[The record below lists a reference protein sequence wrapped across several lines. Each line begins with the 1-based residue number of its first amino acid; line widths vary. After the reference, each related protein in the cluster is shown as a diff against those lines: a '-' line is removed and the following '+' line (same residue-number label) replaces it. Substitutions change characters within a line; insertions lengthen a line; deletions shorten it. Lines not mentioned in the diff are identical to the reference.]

1 MATELAQAYV
11 QIIPS
16 AKGISGSI
24 QKQLDP
30 EASAAGHSAGKK
42 IGAGLKIALVA
53 ATASIGLAVGKVIS
67 DSISEGAKL
76 QQSLGGVE
84 TLFKD
89 SAGMVKKYANE
100 AYKTVGL
107 SANDYMENVTGF
119 SASLLQSMGGDTEKA
134 AKIANMAMV
143 DMGDN
148 ANKMGSNMGDIQNAY
163 QGFAKQNYTMLDNL
177 KLGYGGTKTEMER
190 LLKDATKLTGI
201 KYDMD
206 NLGDVYSA
214 IHAIQEELDI
224 TGTTA
229 KEANETFAGSFAAMG
244 AAYKN
249 VMGKLSIGENIDAD
263 LKALAQTVS
272 TFLFGNF
279 FPMVGNVLKA
289 LPGAIV
295 AFAKEA
301 VPLFVSAGKD
311 FVAGLAKGM
320 AVEATAGTFSWL
332 QHTIKFVSMNMAELV
347 DQVLSRT
354 GDIKEAFSRLSSSMQ
369 PIIKKIS
376 GILSGWT
383 ITVSALLSKAI
394 PLAIDILLSV
404 FNGMQ
409 SFLLPLIDTLL
420 DYFWM
425 FSSAVTEAI
434 LNYVVPAMQQLSNW
448 IYNHQGTIEML
459 GRLLGALVVGF
470 VAFKA
475 ISSVVGVITT
485 VGTAIKGLITAFTM
499 IKSLAGVLA
508 LIKLGFSSL
517 VAAVGGPVIVIT
529 AAIAALVAGVIYLW
543 RTNEGFRDAVIA
555 IWNSVL
561 AFLQPVMAAITGFIM
576 ELWGALVEWWNANQL
591 TILQTVQMV
600 WSAIQIAF
608 QIALG
613 VIQLAVTTVLTAIQV
628 FWSTWGSAIMALVK
642 VAWEFIKMT
651 FMSTLQSILT
661 IVSAAMTQVQTVINT
676 VMGVI
681 QGIIKVITGLIKGD
695 WSMVWEGIKQ
705 VTSSILNGIKD
716 TISNVLETAKTLVS
730 DKIEAIK
737 GFFKSIGDVD
747 LYQIGK
753 DIIQGLINGVG
764 SMIGAIGRKVSEITS
779 GIKEKITSAF
789 DINSPSKWMEN
800 FIGNNM
806 MIGWEIG
813 IDKNADKPE
822 GALVSAGRSMMNS
835 INKAIDTPLVASFSN
850 FGNPIDFVKN
860 ELENFK
866 TRQIDNNQLGKILSD
881 TNSYQGTTGQQDN
894 SDNLLEVIIEILY
907 QLLEKDPDIILD
919 GDSLVEK
926 TKERYSKAL
935 AKMNK
940 DAVRNS
946 GLQPKPI

>member
-24 QKQLDP
+24 QNQLDP
-30 EASAAGHSAGKK
+30 EASAAGHSAGNK
-42 IGAGLKIALVA
+42 IGAGLKVALVA
-53 ATASIGLAVGKVIS
+53 ATAAIGVAVGKVIS

-119 SASLLQSMGGDTEKA
+119 SASLLQSMGGDTKKA
-134 AKIANMAMV
+134 AKVANMAMV

-148 ANKMGSNMGDIQNAY
+148 ANKMGTNMGDIQNAY

-190 LLKDATKLTGI
+190 LLADATKLTGV

-214 IHAIQEELDI
+214 IHEIQEELDI

-249 VMGKLSIGENIDAD
+249 VLGKLSIGENIDAD

-279 FPMVGNVLKA
+279 LPMVGNVLKA
-289 LPGAIV
+289 LPGAIKTFI
-295 AFAKEA
+295 AEA
-301 VPLFVSAGKD
+301 GPLFLKAGQD
-311 FVAGLAKGM
+311 FISNLGKGLSLGKLGGNALWISH
-320 AVEATAGTFSWL
+320 AI
-332 QHTIKFVSMNMAELV
+332 QFVTSKM
-347 DQVLSRT
+347 QVLVTEIKARF
-354 GDIKEAFSRLSSSMQ
+354 GDIKSTFDKLMADMQ
-369 PIIKKIS
+369 PIINNVLGLIIGWAVTAS
-376 GILSGWT
+376 TFLS
-383 ITVSALLSKAI
+383 VAI
-394 PLAIDILLSV
+394 PAAIDFVLLAFEGLSSVILPV
-404 FNGMQ
+404 FDVIINAVR
-409 SFLLPLIDTLL
+409 T
-420 DYFWM
+420 
-425 FSSAVTEAI
+425 FSELVTDAI
-434 LNYVVPAMQQLSNW
+434 MNYVVPALQNFTTWMSENQDVVNQF
-448 IYNHQGTIEML
+448 GKV
-459 GRLLGALVVGF
+459 LGALVIGF
-470 VAFKA
+470 GAFKA
-475 ISSVVGVITT
+475 ISSVVGIITT
-485 VGTAIKGLITAFTM
+485 VGAAIKGLFTAFTM
-499 IKSLAGVLA
+499 IKSVAGVLA
-508 LIKLGFSSL
+508 LVKAGFATL
-517 VAAVGGPVIVIT
+517 VTAVGGPIILII
-529 AAIAALVAGVIYLW
+529 AAIAALVAGFVYLW
-543 RTNEGFRDAVIA
+543 NTNEGFKNAIIE

-561 AFLQPVMAAITGFIM
+561 AFLQPIMTAITGFIM
-576 ELWGALVEWWNANQL
+576 ELWGTLTEWWSANQQ

-613 VIQLAVTTVLTAIQV
+613 VIQVAVTTVLTAIQI

-661 IVSAAMTQVQTVINT
+661 IVSAAMTQVQTVIAT

-705 VTSSILNGIKD
+705 VTSAILNGIKD
-716 TISNVLETAKTLVS
+716 TISNVLETAKNLVS

-789 DINSPSKWMEN
+789 DIHSPSKWMEN

-806 MIGWEIG
+806 MIGWETG

-822 GALVSAGRSMMNS
+822 GALMSAGRAMMTS
-835 INKAIDTPLVASFSN
+835 IQDSLKNKITPD
-850 FGNPIDFVKN
+850 FGNPIGFIKN
-860 ELENFK
+860 ELENYK
-866 TRQIDNNQLGKILSD
+866 AQQMDNSQLGKILSD
-881 TNSYQGTTGQQDN
+881 TNGYQGPTGQQYN
-894 SDNLLEVIIEILY
+894 SDNLLEIIIEILY

-919 GDSLVEK
+919 GDSIVEK

-940 DAVRNS
+940 NAVRNN

>member
-24 QKQLDP
+24 QNQLDP
-30 EASAAGHSAGKK
+30 EASAAGHSAGNK
-42 IGAGLKIALVA
+42 IGAGLKVALVA
-53 ATASIGLAVGKVIS
+53 ATAAIGVAVGKVIS

-119 SASLLQSMGGDTEKA
+119 SASLLQSMGGDTKKA
-134 AKIANMAMV
+134 AKVANMAMV

-148 ANKMGSNMGDIQNAY
+148 ANKMGTNMGDIQNAY

-190 LLKDATKLTGI
+190 LLKDATKLTGV

-279 FPMVGNVLKA
+279 LPMVGNVLKA
-289 LPGAIV
+289 LPGAIKTFI
-295 AFAKEA
+295 AEA
-301 VPLFVSAGKD
+301 GPLFLKAGQD
-311 FVAGLAKGM
+311 FISNLGKGLSLGKLGGNALWISH
-320 AVEATAGTFSWL
+320 AI
-332 QHTIKFVSMNMAELV
+332 QFVTSKM
-347 DQVLSRT
+347 QVLVTEIKARF
-354 GDIKEAFSRLSSSMQ
+354 GDIKSTFDKLMADMQ
-369 PIIKKIS
+369 PIINNVLGLIIGWAVTAS
-376 GILSGWT
+376 TFLS
-383 ITVSALLSKAI
+383 VAI
-394 PLAIDILLSV
+394 PAAIDFVLLAFEGLSSVILPV
-404 FNGMQ
+404 FDVIINAVR
-409 SFLLPLIDTLL
+409 T
-420 DYFWM
+420 
-425 FSSAVTEAI
+425 FSELVTDAI
-434 LNYVVPAMQQLSNW
+434 MNYVVPALQNFTTWMSENQDVVNQF
-448 IYNHQGTIEML
+448 GKV
-459 GRLLGALVVGF
+459 LGALVIGF
-470 VAFKA
+470 GAFKA
-475 ISSVVGVITT
+475 ISSVVGIITT
-485 VGTAIKGLITAFTM
+485 VGAAIKGLFTAFTM
-499 IKSLAGVLA
+499 IKSVAGVLA
-508 LIKLGFSSL
+508 LVKAGFATL
-517 VAAVGGPVIVIT
+517 VTAVGGPIILII
-529 AAIAALVAGVIYLW
+529 AAIAALVAGFIYLW
-543 RTNEGFRDAVIA
+543 NTNEGFKNAIIE

-561 AFLQPVMAAITGFIM
+561 AFLQPIMTAITGFIM
-576 ELWGALVEWWNANQL
+576 ELWGTLTEWWSANQQ

-613 VIQLAVTTVLTAIQV
+613 VIQVAVTTVLTAIQI

-716 TISNVLETAKTLVS
+716 TISNVLETAKNLVS

-789 DINSPSKWMEN
+789 DIHSPSKWMEN

-822 GALVSAGRSMMNS
+822 GALMSAGHAMMNS
-835 INKAIDTPLVASFSN
+835 IRDSLKNKITPD
-850 FGNPIDFVKN
+850 FGNPIGFIKN
-860 ELENFK
+860 ELENYK
-866 TRQIDNNQLGKILSD
+866 AQQMDNSQLGKILSD
-881 TNSYQGTTGQQDN
+881 TNGYQGPKGQQDN
-894 SDNLLEVIIEILY
+894 SDNLLEIIIEILY
-907 QLLEKDPDIILD
+907 QLLEKDPDILLD
-919 GDSLVEK
+919 GDSVVEK
-926 TKERYSKAL
+926 LINRVSAQLEGVNDKA
-935 AKMNK
+935 AGKK
-940 DAVRNS
+940 GFRR
-946 GLQPKPI
+946 GLGY